1 MLVVIVALIALLF
14 LLCIVLVAL
23 LKKNIKKFSFSYV
36 FPLNIYLT
44 WETKNQTSKK
54 KTTSS

>member
-1 MLVVIVALIALLF
+1 MLMVIVVIAILLF

-36 FPLNIYLT
+36 FPLNIYFE
-44 WETKNQTSKK
+44 WETKDRTSNR
-54 KTTSS
+54 KTSNS